1 MSDIETTE
9 AAAAPKASRLPLVAV
24 AAVVAALSG
33 AGGWFASDMASAQG
47 TAPQD
52 AEEVNAEEPEK
63 GGKDEK
69 TVKDGKDTKEAKL
82 EPILLDPLVLT
93 LPRDRSCGG
102 RVRIVAALM
111 SSTYQGELKVP
122 LTGALLE
129 AAYEVDC
136 SDMGSSGAL
145 PRMRSALTGAARK
158 VLKDPGAEVLIT
170 EFVLL

>member
-9 AAAAPKASRLPLVAV
+9 AGPAPKASRLPLVAV
-24 AAVVAALSG
+24 AVVVAALSG
-33 AGGWFASDMASAQG
+33 AGGWFASDLTG
-47 TAPQD
+47 GEAP
-52 AEEVNAEEPEK
+52 ARKVEA
-63 GGKDEK
+63 EK
-69 TVKDGKDTKEAKL
+69 THKDGKDAKDGKEAKL

-93 LPRDRSCGG
+93 LPQERSCGG

-136 SDMGSSGAL
+136 SDMGSSDAL
-145 PRMRSALTGAARK
+145 PKMRSALTGAARK
-158 VLKDPGAEVLIT
+158 ILKDPGAEVLIT